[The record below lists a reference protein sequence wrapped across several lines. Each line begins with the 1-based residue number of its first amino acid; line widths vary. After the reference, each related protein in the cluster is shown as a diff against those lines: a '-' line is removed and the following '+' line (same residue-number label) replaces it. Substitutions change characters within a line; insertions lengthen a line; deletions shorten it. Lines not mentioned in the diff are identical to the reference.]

1 MLKMASA
8 VKPCCLAKHV
18 GSVQELAIMV
28 MGRMREDE
36 SKHIRQMKKLIKDR
50 KSLAVQIFL
59 TNIDG
64 WTPVHACAFRGSKN
78 LLKVFLSSGIDINS
92 RMGQPEGL
100 PGNCTFLHLACLR
113 GDMKLIEYIVSEKA
127 DLEAKD
133 SNHMTPVM
141 YAARRKHRRAIL
153 FLQEKGANMAGVEL
167 PAYDC
172 ITPQPTSAKFCF
184 F

>member
-1 MLKMASA
+1 MASA
-8 VKPCCLAKHV
+8 VKPSCLAKHV

-28 MGRMREDE
+28 MARMREDE
-36 SKHIRQMKKLIKDR
+36 SKLIRQMKKLVKDR
-50 KSLAVQIFL
+50 KSFAIQIL
-59 TNIDG
+59 STNIDG
-64 WTPVHACAFRGSKN
+64 WTPLHACAMRGSKK
-78 LLKVFLSSGIDINS
+78 LLKVYLSSGIDINT

-100 PGNCTFLHLACLR
+100 PDRCTLLHLACLR
-113 GDMKLIEYIVSEKA
+113 GDVKLIEYLVSQKA

-133 SNHMTPVM
+133 SNEMTPVM

-153 FLQEKGANMAGVEL
+153 LLQEKGANMAGVEI